1 MTASDIGRASL
12 FVLSLA
18 LAAGTA
24 RAGFASPF
32 KAMAGS
38 WTGGGTLSMASG
50 EQERLRCR
58 AAYDPAGG
66 GEALR
71 LNIRCASPSYNFDL
85 SSQVEDR
92 GGAISGSWS
101 ESSRNASG
109 SISGR
114 ATGDHIEATAQGQNF
129 AANISLS
136 TRGNRQT
143 VIINP
148 AGTDVRSVSVALER
162 R

>member
-1 MTASDIGRASL
+1 MTASNIGRTSL
-12 FVLSLA
+12 LALSLA

-24 RAGFASPF
+24 QAEFASPF
-32 KAMAGS
+32 RAMAGS
-38 WTGGGTLSMASG
+38 WTGGGTLSMATG

-58 AAYDPAGG
+58 AAYDPTGG

-85 SSQVEDR
+85 ASQVENR

-101 ESSRNASG
+101 EASRNASG
-109 SISGR
+109 SIEGR
-114 ATGDHIEATAQGQNF
+114 VAGNHIDATAQGQNF
-129 AANISLS
+129 GANISLT
-136 TRGNRQT
+136 TRGNQQSV
-143 VIINP
+143 VIHP
-148 AGTDVRSVSVALER
+148 AGTDVRLVSLALER